1 MPELLIEAKK
11 LTKYYHQ
18 PNGLFTRKGKVLQAV
33 DGISFYI
40 RKGETLGLVG
50 ESGCGKSTT
59 GRLLLR
65 LIEPTAGQVYFKG
78 RAIFALKK
86 REMQRLRLKMQMI
99 FQDPFSSLNPRRVV
113 EEIIGEPLAIHGL
126 AGKSKAAKKEKVLK
140 LMELVGLSPG
150 DAGRFPHEFSGGQRQ
165 RIGIA
170 RALAVDPLFIVADE
184 PVSSLD
190 VSVRAQILNLMK
202 DLQENLG
209 LTILFI
215 AHDLSTVKF
224 LCDRV
229 AVMYLGKIVEMGPT
243 GHIFHE
249 PRHPYT
255 QVLLSA
261 VTIPDPES
269 KRRRIILN
277 GDVPSPVNPPPGCRF
292 HTRCPYSMD
301 RCRLVEPELRDTGRG
316 HMVSCHLASCYPGMA
331 AEKQTVKIKTT
342 L

>member
-1 MPELLIEAKK
+1 MPAE
-11 LTKYYHQ
+11 
-18 PNGLFTRKGKVLQAV
+18 
-33 DGISFYI
+33 
-40 RKGETLGLVG
+40 
-50 ESGCGKSTT
+50 
-59 GRLLLR
+59 
-65 LIEPTAGQVYFKG
+65 
-78 RAIFALKK
+78 
-86 REMQRLRLKMQMI
+86 
-99 FQDPFSSLNPRRVV
+99 
-113 EEIIGEPLAIHGL
+113 
-126 AGKSKAAKKEKVLK
+126 
-140 LMELVGLSPG
+140 
-150 DAGRFPHEFSGGQRQ
+150 FPHEFSGGQRQ

-292 HTRCPYSMD
+292 HTRC
-301 RCRLVEPELRDTGRG
+301 LIAWTGAGLSSQSLGYRPW
-316 HMVSCHLASCYPGMA
+316 HMVSCHLASCRPWHGRR
-331 AEKQTVKIKTT
+331 ETNRENKNHT
-342 L
+342 LNYFTFVINSLKPI

>member
-1 MPELLIEAKK
+1 MLDLLVEAKK
-11 LTKYYHQ
+11 LTKYYHRS
-18 PNGLFTRKGKVLQAV
+18 NGLFTRKENVVHAV
-33 DGISFYI
+33 DGVSFYI
-40 RKGETLGLVG
+40 SKGETLGLVG

-59 GRLLLR
+59 GRLLLH
-65 LIEPTAGQVYFKG
+65 LIQPTAGQVYFKG
-78 RAIFALKK
+78 RAIFALKR
-86 REMQRLRLKMQMI
+86 REMQRLRLEMQMI
-99 FQDPFSSLNPRRVV
+99 FQDPFSSLNPRMIV
-113 EEIIGEPLAIHGL
+113 EEIIGEPLMIHGL
-126 AGKSKAAKKEKVLK
+126 AGKNKAAKKEKVAE
-140 LMELVGLSPG
+140 LMELVGLSPD

-229 AVMYLGKIVEMGPT
+229 AVMYLGKIVEMGLT
-243 GHIFHE
+243 SCIFHE

-261 VTIPDPES
+261 VMIPDPES
-269 KRRRIILN
+269 RRRRIILN
-277 GDVPSPVNPPPGCRF
+277 GDIPSPVNLPPGCRF
-292 HTRCPYSMD
+292 HTRCPCSMD
-301 RCRLVEPELRDTGRG
+301 LCKFVEPELRDVGRG
-316 HMVSCHLASCYPGMA
+316 HMVSCHLVSSFPGKDA
-331 AEKQTVKIKTT
+331 AKKQTVKIRN
-342 L
+342 

>member
-11 LTKYYHQ
+11 LTKHYHQ

-99 FQDPFSSLNPRRVV
+99 FQDPFSSLNPRLVV

-292 HTRCPYSMD
+292 HTRCLYSTD

-316 HMVSCHLASCYPGMA
+316 HMVSCHLASCQPGMA
-331 AEKQTVKIKTT
+331 AEKQTAKIKTT